1 MGRSRE
7 GELGEPSLIGTKWGG
22 KEPGKIQGERKT
34 REEKSQRGTELGEG
48 FQNRG
53 RIHPRTQEAP
63 RGDLELGRQTV
74 TGRTG

>member
-1 MGRSRE
+1 MKRSLVRY
-7 GELGEPSLIGTKWGG
+7 KG
-22 KEPGKIQGERKT
+22 KEKM
-34 REEKSQRGTELGEG
+34 REKKSQRGTELGEG

-63 RGDLELGRQTV
+63 RGDLEVGRQTM